1 MCVCVRGRERE
12 AHENNETR
20 ETNYNWCSE
29 FHDQKMKD
37 VLSRKYCTYQLV
49 EAHRQKLLER
59 GSPSYRSASHAHCG
73 HAHLLVQFKW
83 WRECWSEGQDLLL
96 FRVWVKIKLGLFV
109 QEKRLG

>member
-1 MCVCVRGRERE
+1 MRERMRVREGERERE

-29 FHDQKMKD
+29 FHDQKMMD

-59 GSPSYRSASHAHCG
+59 GSPSYRSAFHAHCG
-73 HAHLLVQFKW
+73 HAHLVVVVVVVVLVLVVVVVL
-83 WRECWSEGQDLLL
+83 EG
-96 FRVWVKIKLGLFV
+96 VM
-109 QEKRLG
+109 E